1 MLLISLLPS
10 LLPLLV
16 KAWNESVP
24 SFCIL
29 VFWIF
34 IFSRKKAFHFVLSYL
49 ILFKWKWKW
58 KRKDVLGVYA
68 GNPIG
73 ELCVVNYGFSKND
86 RKVIF
91 WYNVVLG
98 FYLNHLWFGYS
109 NFISWSVGEFRTK
122 VLSVSA
128 SRSQLWPT
136 VAAFVFNV
144 KDGDGIWSLV

>member
-86 RKVIF
+86 RKFLF
-91 WYNVVLG
+91 WYNV
-98 FYLNHLWFGYS
+98 LWFCLS
-109 NFISWSVGEFRTK
+109 KPFVIWVFKFHFLVGLVNLGPRFC
-122 VLSVSA
+122 L
-128 SRSQLWPT
+128 QLHHD
-136 VAAFVFNV
+136 FNV
-144 KDGDGIWSLV
+144 KDGDEI